1 MLAKSLPKGKKLII
15 CPPVLTDYWK
25 EVLLDFDVAANVVS
39 LGKLDSVLQNAAD
52 YDYIFVDEAHRF
64 RNAVTEGFGKLHQIC
79 YGKKVVLIS
88 ATPINN
94 YSSDIENLISL
105 FQPMHNSNIP
115 SLKNLA
121 GFFASLNGKLKG
133 FDKAHKNIC
142 SSSAPI
148 PKKYAPKYCAIL

>member
-1 MLAKSLPKGKKLII
+1 M
-15 CPPVLTDYWK
+15 
-25 EVLLDFDVAANVVS
+25 
-39 LGKLDSVLQNAAD
+39 QNAAD

-133 FDKAHKNIC
+133 FDKGSQEYMQQLRANSEEIRTKVLRHIMIRRTRSEIEQYYKDDLAKQKL
-142 SSSAPI
+142 SF
-148 PKKYAPKYCAIL
+148 PKLGSQ